1 MKKIRE
7 QFARIMDKKIRWIL
21 AFSLLA
27 FALFL
32 LVLNQQKKKQDSS
45 RLLVDHTNRVIK
57 KIDTVGI
64 LFAEAE
70 AASRSFLAV
79 KNPEWKKQ
87 SYALHLLINSCVSS
101 LQILT
106 NDNPQQKENVIRLQK
121 LCAAKEIFQKQ
132 FLEGFLTE
140 NLLVKKLSP
149 DGEGPVNSRAIK
161 QLLRNIRDIEERLLA
176 SRMAENEN
184 SYTNSIYTAFGGGVF
199 SLLLVLAILSQL
211 NQDIN
216 LRKKA
221 EADINVSEEKYRNLI
236 ENAGSVMYTADTT
249 GIVTF
254 ANNRVAE
261 LTEYSVKELTG
272 KSYTILLDPSWKE
285 KVIPFYVDQFMQKK
299 LATHLEFRIVTKS
312 GKQKWVEQS
321 AQLLLDENGI
331 SGFQCMVKDITEKKE
346 VEKELSKS
354 EAARKENEYRLNAIV
369 DNSTAL
375 IYIKDLEGRYIMA
388 NKRFKTFFGLTDE
401 LVIGETDYDF
411 NPKELADYFNETDKQ
426 VINSLRPIETEEVI
440 DTPWGVRNLLLLKF
454 PLLTPDGD
462 LLGVSGIATDVTDKT
477 EMQKQTVA
485 ALQKAESAQQIQEQF
500 LANMSHEIRTPM
512 NGIQGMTKLLLE
524 TQLSE
529 EQKRFTNLISRSLN
543 NLVVIVNNVLD
554 FSNLQAGKL
563 VLDNIAFDVVDLLEE
578 LKKYFEP
585 ALVNKQL
592 DFHLVID
599 QDVPK
604 LVKGDA
610 FRLKQILTNLIG
622 NAIKFTNSGSI
633 SLQVS
638 IQKQNE
644 QQVDVRFVLSDT
656 GIGIPADKLETIFE
670 SFAQAGKKISSGY
683 GGAGLGLSI
692 SKGLITLQGGHISVK
707 SEPGMGSVF
716 TFNIP
721 LNLAKKQEAAASEND
736 YETLLSGKRI
746 LVAEDNAVNQRLIEF
761 VLKKV
766 HIEVDFANNG
776 KEAIVLCE
784 KNPVYDLIIMD
795 LQMPEMDG
803 YETTIYLRE
812 NLKLRIPIIA
822 MTATALKEDQDRS
835 AEVGMNDFMLKPFD
849 FNDLYARLIRLLY
862 HIDIKGEEEVNAM
875 PAKEALFDLS
885 LLEELDDTASLLE
898 VLTLFMENTPAEIRK
913 LQVLV
918 KENNQPELY
927 KLAHKLKSAVATIQS
942 KRLTE
947 LLKAIELN
955 AKNGEHM
962 EETKDMVAEVLSLFE
977 KVEAPLR
984 SEMERIGKEAGRNS

>member
-7 QFARIMDKKIRWIL
+7 QLARIMDKKIRWIL
-21 AFSLLA
+21 AFSLVA
-27 FALFL
+27 FVLFL
-32 LVLNQQKKKQDSS
+32 LVLNQQKRKQESS
-45 RLLVDHTNRVIK
+45 RLLVDHTNLVIK

-64 LFAEAE
+64 VFAEAE
-70 AASRSFLAV
+70 AASRSFLVV
-79 KNPEWKKQ
+79 KSEEWKTQ
-87 SYALHLLINSCVSS
+87 AYALHLLINRSVIE
-101 LQILT
+101 LQQLT
-106 NDNPQQKENVIRLQK
+106 IDNPEQKKNVVSLQK
-121 LCAAKEIFQKQ
+121 LCAAKEAFQKQ
-132 FLEGFLTE
+132 FLEGNLTE
-140 NLLVKKLSP
+140 KLIAKKISP
-149 DGEGPVNSRAIK
+149 DGEGPTISKAVK
-161 QLLRNIRDIEERLLA
+161 QLLRNIRNIEEGLLA
-176 SRMAENEN
+176 SRMAENES
-184 SYTNSIYTAFGGGVF
+184 SYTNSTYTAFGGGIF

-221 EADINVSEEKYRNLI
+221 ENDIHVSEEKYRNLI
-236 ENAGSVMYTADTT
+236 ENAGSVMYTADTK

-261 LTEYSVKELTG
+261 LTEYSVQELTG
-272 KSYTILLDPSWKE
+272 KPYTILLDPSWTE
-285 KVIPFYVDQFMQKK
+285 KVVPFYVDQYMQKK
-299 LATHLEFRIVTKS
+299 LSTHLEFRIITKS

-354 EAARKENEYRLNAIV
+354 EAARKENEYRLNAIL

-411 NPKELADYFNETDKQ
+411 NPKELADYFNQTDKR
-426 VINSLRPIETEEVI
+426 VINSLRPIETEEMI
-440 DTPWGVRNLLLLKF
+440 ETPWGVRNLLLLKF

-477 EMQKQTVA
+477 EMQKQTIA

-524 TQLSE
+524 TKLSE

-563 VLDNIAFDVVDLLEE
+563 VLDNIAFDVADLLEE

-585 ALVNKQL
+585 ALNNKQL
-592 DFHLVID
+592 DFKLVID
-599 QDVPK
+599 KDVPK
-604 LVKGDA
+604 LVKGDS

-622 NAIKFTNSGSI
+622 NAIKFTNTGNI

-644 QQVDVRFVLSDT
+644 QLADLRFVLSDT

-692 SKGLITLQGGHISVK
+692 SKGLIELQGGQISVT

-716 TFNIP
+716 TFHIP
-721 LNLAKKQEAAASEND
+721 FHVEKKQEAAASEND
-736 YETLLSGKRI
+736 YETLLSGKKI

-766 HIEVDFANNG
+766 HIDVDFANNG
-776 KEAIVLCE
+776 KEAIERCE

-803 YETTIYLRE
+803 YEATIYLRE
-812 NLKLRIPIIA
+812 TLKLRIPIIA

-862 HIDIKGEEEVNAM
+862 QIEVKGEEETTDA
-875 PAKEALFDLS
+875 PAKEALFNLS
-885 LLEELDDTASLLE
+885 LLEELDDTESLLE
-898 VLTLFMENTPAEIRK
+898 VLTLFMENTPDEIRK
-913 LQVLV
+913 LDILV
-918 KENNQPELY
+918 KENNQPELH
-927 KLAHKLKSAVATIQS
+927 KLAHKLKSAVSTIQS

-947 LLKAIELN
+947 LLRAIELN
-955 AKNGEHM
+955 AKNGEHIA
-962 EETKDMVAEVLSLFE
+962 ETKDMVAEVLALFE

-984 SEMERIGKEAGRNS
+984 QEIERIRKEAGRNS